1 VEYLRQRLDQARLY
15 LVCDERSDQFLEAA
29 LRGGV
34 DIVQL
39 RMKEAP
45 DQAVLSAAARYRRLC
60 DGHGALFIINDR
72 PDLAVRCGAD
82 GVHLGQ
88 NDVPIEQARN
98 AVGGD
103 RLIGLSTHTAAQ
115 LDGARDVDYIG
126 VGPVYSTPTKPGR
139 EAVGVELV
147 EYAARRSQ
155 VPFFAIGGINPGNV
169 AAVCAV
175 GANRVAVV
183 RALTDSNDPE
193 AAGRAL
199 RSAVLR
205 REVAVGSP

>member
-1 VEYLRQRLDQARLY
+1 M
-15 LVCDERSDQFLEAA
+15 
-29 LRGGV
+29 
-34 DIVQL
+34 QL

-45 DQAVLSAAARYRRLC
+45 DRAVLSAAARYRRLC
-60 DGHGALFIINDR
+60 DGYGALFIINDR

-88 NDVPIEQARN
+88 DDVPIEQARN
-98 AVGGD
+98 AVGED

-115 LDGARDVDYIG
+115 LDGAREVDYIG

-147 EYAARRSQ
+147 EYAARRAQ
-155 VPFFAIGGINPGNV
+155 VPFFAIGGINTGNV

-193 AAGRAL
+193 ATGRAL